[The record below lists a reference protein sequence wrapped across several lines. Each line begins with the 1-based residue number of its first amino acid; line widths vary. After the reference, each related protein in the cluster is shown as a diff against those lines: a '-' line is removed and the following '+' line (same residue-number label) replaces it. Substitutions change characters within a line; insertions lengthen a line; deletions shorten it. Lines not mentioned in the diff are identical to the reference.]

1 MGIGELI
8 TEGLQFRAGAS
19 MLRISK
25 TNVESLSNLIK
36 IAKQG
41 EMEEVLVRKTSIN
54 TASLAFVATVYLPA
68 TLLSA
73 IFSSDL
79 VVSDGGHFTIAPE
92 FWKFVV
98 ILIPMTFIT
107 FGIMKSS
114 QSFWARSHRKH
125 VQSSSEKDKN
135 GHV

>member
-1 MGIGELI
+1 MQSLLQRSIGIGELI

-79 VVSDGGHFTIAPE
+79 VVSDGGHFYDCARVLEICRHPDPHDFHH
-92 FWKFVV
+92 FWDYEVLTELLGQV
-98 ILIPMTFIT
+98 T
-107 FGIMKSS
+107 
-114 QSFWARSHRKH
+114 
-125 VQSSSEKDKN
+125 SEACSI
-135 GHV
+135 